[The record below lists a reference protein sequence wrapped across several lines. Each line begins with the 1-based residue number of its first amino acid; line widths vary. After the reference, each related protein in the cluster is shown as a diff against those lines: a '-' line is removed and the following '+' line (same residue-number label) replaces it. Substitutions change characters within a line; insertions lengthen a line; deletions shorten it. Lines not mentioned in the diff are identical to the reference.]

1 MPRPNVGEVGR
12 GVGLNLNRLR
22 LPVVRMLLAL
32 GAVAATSAILLTF
45 RPWIDTA
52 ALALLF
58 LLPVGVAT
66 AWFGQG
72 PGIAAAIL
80 SFLAFNYLFVPPYY
94 SLRVLHADNVVAL
107 IVFLIVAVV
116 TNQLVG
122 RTRRSLEIATDRE
135 REATRLYELSAA
147 LIGVIDVEAIVQ
159 VLAAQVQVACQPDH
173 LEVQLRVDPGGPAAR
188 AIGTTGTHTAERRPT
203 ISIPVQGSQGLLGEI
218 ALWMRRM
225 QLAPSQERLLRAMA
239 GQTALALDRAR
250 LAQAES
256 RARVLEQ
263 SDALKSALLSSVS
276 HELRTPLATI
286 KASVTS
292 LSRGDVEWD
301 TEARRDLLE
310 AIEEEADHLNHLVG
324 NLLDSSRLEAGSLST
339 ERTWNELAEIVRAV
353 QARMRTA
360 LRNHKVEID
369 VSDDLPLV
377 PVDFVQIE
385 QVFAN
390 LLSNSAKYSPAGT
403 TIRIRARPRKGQELL
418 VQVENQSPPVRDED
432 LGRIFDRFYRVTAA
446 DRVTGTG
453 LGLSI
458 CKGIVEGHGGRIWA
472 NNIPGGLVF
481 SFSLP
486 LLSGGLT
493 PLPEEDV

>member
-1 MPRPNVGEVGR
+1 MV
-12 GVGLNLNRLR
+12 RL
-22 LPVVRMLLAL
+22 LLAL
-32 GAVAATSAILLTF
+32 GAVAATSAILFTV

-58 LLPVGVAT
+58 LLPVGLAT

-107 IVFLIVAVV
+107 IVFLVVAVV

-122 RTRRSLEIATDRE
+122 RTRRSLEIATERE

-159 VLAAQVQVACQPDH
+159 VLAAHVQVACQPDH

-188 AIGTTGTHTAERRPT
+188 AIGTTSARSLQGRPAV
-203 ISIPVQGSQGLLGEI
+203 SVPVQGTRGLLGEI
-218 ALWMRRM
+218 TLWVAGTG
-225 QLAPSQERLLRAMA
+225 LVPPQERLLKAMA
-239 GQTALALDRAR
+239 GQAALALERAR

-292 LSRGDVEWD
+292 LSGGEVEWD

-310 AIEEEADHLNHLVG
+310 AIEEETDHLNHLVG

-339 ERTWNELAEIVRAV
+339 EPSWNVLAEIVRAV
-353 QARMRTA
+353 LARMRTA
-360 LRNHKVEID
+360 LRNHNVEVR
-369 VSDDLPLV
+369 VSEDLPLI

-385 QVFAN
+385 QVLAN
-390 LLSNSAKYSPAGT
+390 LLSNSAKYSPPGSR
-403 TIRIRARPRKGQELL
+403 IRIGAQPAEGRELR
-418 VQVENQSPPVRDED
+418 VRVENQGPPVRPED
-432 LGRIFDRFYRVTAA
+432 LGRIFDKFYRVTAA
-446 DRVTGTG
+446 DQVTGTG

-458 CKGIVEGHGGRIWA
+458 CKGIVEAHGGRIWA
-472 NNIPGGLVF
+472 ENVPGGLAF
-481 SFSLP
+481 TFTLP
-486 LLSGGLT
+486 LSHPGLT
-493 PLPEEDV
+493 PPPEEEA

>member
-1 MPRPNVGEVGR
+1 M
-12 GVGLNLNRLR
+12 NRLGLPLVR
-22 LPVVRMLLAL
+22 LLLAL
-32 GAVAATSAILLTF
+32 GAVAATSAILLTV

-58 LLPVGVAT
+58 LMPVGLAT
-66 AWFGQG
+66 AVLGQG

-122 RTRRSLEIATDRE
+122 RTRRSLEIATERE

-147 LIGVIDVEAIVQ
+147 LIGLIDVNAIAQ
-159 VLAAQVQVACQPDH
+159 ILASQVQVACRPDH

-188 AIGTTGTHTAERRPT
+188 AIGTTATHPPEGRPT
-203 ISIPVQGSQGLLGEI
+203 ISIPVQGSRGLLGEI

-339 ERTWNELAEIVRAV
+339 ERSWNVLAEIVRAV

-486 LLSGGLT
+486 LLSGGLP

>member
-1 MPRPNVGEVGR
+1 M
-12 GVGLNLNRLR
+12 NRLGLPLVR
-22 LPVVRMLLAL
+22 LLLAL
-32 GAVAATSAILLTF
+32 GAVAATSAILLTV

-58 LLPVGVAT
+58 LMPVGLAT
-66 AWFGQG
+66 AVLGQG

-122 RTRRSLEIATDRE
+122 RTRRSLEIATERE

-147 LIGVIDVEAIVQ
+147 LIGLIDVNAIAQ
-159 VLAAQVQVACQPDH
+159 ILADQVQVACQPDH

-188 AIGTTGTHTAERRPT
+188 AIGTTGTHTAEGRPT
-203 ISIPVQGSQGLLGEI
+203 ISIPVQGSRGLLGEI
-218 ALWMRRM
+218 ALWMRKM
-225 QLAPSQERLLRAMA
+225 QLAPSQERLLGAMA

-250 LAQAES
+250 LAQADS

-286 KASVTS
+286 KAAVTS
-292 LSRGDVEWD
+292 LSGGEVDWD
-301 TEARRDLLE
+301 TDARRDLLE

-339 ERTWNELAEIVRAV
+339 ERSWNVLAEIVRAV
-353 QARMRTA
+353 LARMRTA
-360 LRNHKVEID
+360 LRNHNVEID
-369 VSDDLPLV
+369 VSDDLPLI
-377 PVDFVQIE
+377 PVDFIQIE
-385 QVFAN
+385 QVLAN
-390 LLSNSAKYSPAGT
+390 LLSNSAKYSPPGT
-403 TIRIRARPRKGQELL
+403 RIRIAAQPAGGRELR
-418 VQVENQSPPVRDED
+418 VQIENQGPPVRPDD
-432 LGRIFDRFYRVTAA
+432 LKRIFDKFYRVTAA
-446 DRVTGTG
+446 DQVTGTG

-458 CKGIVEGHGGRIWA
+458 CKGIVEAHGGRIWA
-472 NNIPGGLVF
+472 ENVPGGLAF
-481 SFSLP
+481 TFTLP
-486 LLSGGLT
+486 LSHPGLT
-493 PLPEEDV
+493 PPPEEEA

>member
-1 MPRPNVGEVGR
+1 M
-12 GVGLNLNRLR
+12 NRLGLPLVR
-22 LPVVRMLLAL
+22 LLLAL
-32 GAVAATSAILLTF
+32 GAVAATSAILLTV

-107 IVFLIVAVV
+107 IVFLVVAVV

-122 RTRRSLEIATDRE
+122 RTRRSLEIATERE
-135 REATRLYELSAA
+135 HEATRLYELSAA

-173 LEVQLRVDPGGPAAR
+173 LEVQLRVDPGSPAAR
-188 AIGTTGTHTAERRPT
+188 AIRTTGTHPAEGRPT

-218 ALWMRRM
+218 VLWMRRM

-239 GQTALALDRAR
+239 GQAALALDRAR
-250 LAQAES
+250 LAQADR

-292 LSRGDVEWD
+292 LSGGEVDWD
-301 TEARRDLLE
+301 TDARRDLLE

-339 ERTWNELAEIVRAV
+339 ERSWNVLAEIVRAV
-353 QARMRTA
+353 LARMRTA
-360 LRNHKVEID
+360 LRNHNVEID

-377 PVDFVQIE
+377 PVDFIQIE
-385 QVFAN
+385 QVLAN
-390 LLSNSAKYSPAGT
+390 LLSNSAKYSPPGT
-403 TIRIRARPRKGQELL
+403 RIRIARPTRGGNRELR
-418 VQVENQSPPVRDED
+418 VQVENQGPPVRPED
-432 LGRIFDRFYRVTAA
+432 LGRIFDKFYRVTAA
-446 DRVTGTG
+446 DQVTGTG

-458 CKGIVEGHGGRIWA
+458 CKGIVEAHGGRIWA
-472 NNIPGGLVF
+472 R
-481 SFSLP
+481 
-486 LLSGGLT
+486 
-493 PLPEEDV
+493 